1 MLKNIFQKVVKKKL
15 YIKVIRIVKVM
26 IQIYLSKDPV

>member
-15 YIKVIRIVKVM
+15 YIKVIHIVKVM